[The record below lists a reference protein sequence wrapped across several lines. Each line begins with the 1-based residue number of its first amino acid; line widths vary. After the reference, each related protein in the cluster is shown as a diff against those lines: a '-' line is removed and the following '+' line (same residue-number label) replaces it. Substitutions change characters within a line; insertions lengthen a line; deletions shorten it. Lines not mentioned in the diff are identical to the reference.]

1 MAAAARIAA
10 LVLGLAAWSGANA
23 ASFHLFPVQEI
34 EGVSAQGRAARPLV
48 DARVVDRLF
57 GGEPGKQAQ
66 RAMID
71 HFVAQLGQ
79 AYPGSLIHP
88 KQVYDTNIG
97 SGYKFINDD
106 NGQCRQ
112 APSFNVADT
121 YAVVIGVTRA
131 SLYEVVKGDNIE
143 VLIPVTLSLQF
154 VKPNLAKVVYTMSE
168 TAYSP
173 FRFSKAEYASGA
185 ADAVIRAQLM
195 KNVTAQVGSLVAS
208 ARAAFNPK
216 DVVVKL
222 VGKDGKYFVADQGV
236 EAGFVKGEQVEARD
250 SAANAYIFD
259 VLYADSGYAVVR
271 PVAGSVS
278 VGDSLKF
285 VFETA
290 ADDSRKPRLM
300 PVVNAGPGNEW
311 ASAVSDM
318 FARDIGF
325 NASFQL
331 SPVDVHFTQTKQL
344 VTRSANCVTWQKYPS
359 MTQASGERKDPPDF
373 FLRFTP
379 VLTPLATLSGAGGT
393 KTSERFHTLVT
404 AQVVDQFGKV
414 IYSEAGDNDYAIDK
428 VNGAGLGFAEA
439 KEVSLKNATGKL
451 AQNFIAKVRFAPKDY
466 KVVKVDQ
473 QRIWVEGLAG
483 MPTSEKL
490 SFTVLHPL
498 DAMVRGKPALLE
510 LETGAGAADLLAE
523 GELLGLPYSA
533 TNPSFPAP
541 RRGDLVRLF
550 AQAVPSVTRI
560 VDCDEGP
567 FIGQNNLVDAP
578 YLAPLVR
585 HALYQSKKFA
595 SHIGDPAFYATTNQ
609 LLGLGLFDLQVKRPE
624 IEVCSQPGYVI
635 REDAAACESAD
646 NCKAT
651 ITMGLV
657 TRLKKGSEVYKS
669 ISAGLKTDYSGFP
682 SANKSS
688 YYGYKQL
695 GNGLSMQS
703 DLINKLNQN

>member
-1 MAAAARIAA
+1 MAVAPRIAA
-10 LVLGLAAWSGANA
+10 LVLGLGAWFGAGAAP
-23 ASFHLFPVQEI
+23 FYLFPVQEI
-34 EGVSAQGRAARPLV
+34 EGVSAAGQAARPLV

-57 GGEPGKQAQ
+57 GGAPGKQAQ
-66 RAMID
+66 RAMVD

-97 SGYKFINDD
+97 SGYKFINDND
-106 NGQCRQ
+106 GQCRQ

-121 YAVVIGVTRA
+121 YAVVVGVTRA

-185 ADAVIRAQLM
+185 ADAVIREQLM
-195 KNVTAQVGSLVAS
+195 KNITAQVGSLVAS

-222 VGKDGKYFVADQGV
+222 VGKDGKYFVGDQGI
-236 EAGFVKGEQVEARD
+236 EAGFAKGEQVEARD
-250 SAANAYIFD
+250 SAGKAYIFD
-259 VLYADSGYAVVR
+259 VLYADSGYAVVK

-278 VGDSLKF
+278 VGDSLNF

-290 ADDSRKPRLM
+290 ADDSRKPRLL
-300 PVVNAGPGNEW
+300 PVVPSGPGNEW

-325 NASFQL
+325 NATFQL
-331 SPVDVHFTQTKQL
+331 SPVDVHFTQTKEL

-379 VLTPLATLSGAGGT
+379 TLTPLATLSGAGGT

-404 AQVVDQFGKV
+404 AQVVDPYGKV
-414 IYSEAGDNDYAIDK
+414 IYSETGDNDYAIDK
-428 VNGAGLGFAEA
+428 VNGAGLGFAQA

-466 KVVKVDQ
+466 KVVKVDP

-483 MPTSEKL
+483 MPVSQKL
-490 SFTVLHPL
+490 NFTVLHPL
-498 DAMVRGKPALLE
+498 DAQVRGKPALLE
-510 LETGAGAADLLAE
+510 LETGGGAADLLTD
-523 GELLGLPYSA
+523 GELMGLPYSA
-533 TNPSFPAP
+533 ANPALPSP
-541 RRGDLVRLF
+541 RRGDLVRLLE
-550 AQAVPSVTRI
+550 QAVPGVTRI
-560 VDCDEGP
+560 VDCDEAP
-567 FIGQNNLVDAP
+567 FIGKNNLVDAP
-578 YLAPLVR
+578 YLAALVR
-585 HALYQSKKFA
+585 HAQYQSKKFA
-595 SHIGDPAFYATTNQ
+595 SHVGDPAFYDAANK
-609 LLGLGLFDLQVKRPE
+609 LLEQGLFDMQLKRPE
-624 IEVCSQPGYVI
+624 FELCSQPGYVI
-635 REDAAACESAD
+635 REDAVACDNAD
-646 NCKAT
+646 SCKST
-651 ITMGLV
+651 VTMGLV
-657 TRLKKGSEVYKS
+657 TRLKKGTEVYKS
-669 ISAGLKTDYSGFP
+669 ISAGLRTEFSGFP
-682 SANKSS
+682 SANKSE

-703 DLINKLNQN
+703 DFINKLNQN

>member
-1 MAAAARIAA
+1 MALAQRVAA
-10 LVLGLAAWSGANA
+10 LALGLAAWSGAA
-23 ASFHLFPVQEI
+23 AAPFYLFPVQEI
-34 EGVSAQGRAARPLV
+34 EGVSAAGRAARPLV

-57 GGEPGKQAQ
+57 GGETGQQAQ
-66 RAMID
+66 RAMLG

-97 SGYKFINDD
+97 SGYKFVNDND
-106 NGQCRQ
+106 GQCRQ

-121 YAVVIGVTRA
+121 YAVVVGVTRA

-195 KNVTAQVGSLVAS
+195 KNITAQLDSLVAS
-208 ARAAFNPK
+208 ARASFNPK
-216 DVVVKL
+216 DVVVTL
-222 VGKDGKYFVADQGV
+222 AGKDGKYFVADQGF
-236 EAGFVKGEQVEARD
+236 EAGFVKGEQVEARN
-250 SAANAYIFD
+250 AAGKAYIFD

-278 VGDSLKF
+278 VGDSLRF

-300 PVVNAGPGNEW
+300 PVVSAAPGNEW

-331 SPVDVHFTQTKQL
+331 SPVDVHFTQTKEL

-359 MTQASGERKDPPDF
+359 MTQASGERKDRPDF

-379 VLTPLATLSGAGGT
+379 AVTPIATLSGAGGT
-393 KTSERFHTLVT
+393 KSSERFHTLVT
-404 AQVVDQFGKV
+404 AQVVDHFGKV
-414 IYSEAGDNDYAIDK
+414 IYSEMGDNDYAIDK

-451 AQNFIAKVRFAPKDY
+451 VQNFIAKVNFAPKDY

-473 QRIWVEGLAG
+473 QRIWVKGLAG
-483 MPTSEKL
+483 MAASEKL
-490 SFTVLHPL
+490 SFKVLHPL
-498 DAMVRGKPALLE
+498 DTAVRGKPALLE
-510 LETGAGAADLLAE
+510 LDTAPGAAELLND
-523 GELLGLPYSA
+523 GELLGLPYSS
-533 TNPSFPAP
+533 TNPALPAP
-541 RRGDLVRLF
+541 RSGDLVRLY
-550 AQAVPSVTRI
+550 AQAVPGVTSI
-560 VDCDEGP
+560 IDCDEDP
-567 FIGQNNLVDAP
+567 FIGKNNLIDAP

-585 HALYQSKKFA
+585 HAIYQSRKFA
-595 SHIGDPAFYATTNQ
+595 SHIGEPAFYDAANR
-609 LLGLGLFDLQVKRPE
+609 LLELGLFDLQLTRPVVE
-624 IEVCSQPGYVI
+624 MCSQPGYVV
-635 REDAAACESAD
+635 REDAFACESAD
-646 NCKAT
+646 SCKAT
-651 ITMGLV
+651 LTMGLV
-657 TRLKKGSEVYKS
+657 ARLKKGTEVLKS
-669 ISAGLKTDYSGFP
+669 ISAGSKTEYSGFP
-682 SANKSS
+682 SANKST

-695 GNGLSMQS
+695 SNGLSVQS